1 MLDNEMTHVICNRKI
16 DRILKQKYALVQ
28 EIQQKER
35 TLQYLKERE
44 IKRKEMNLPEIPLT
58 VEKG

>member
-1 MLDNEMTHVICNRKI
+1 MTHVICNRKI